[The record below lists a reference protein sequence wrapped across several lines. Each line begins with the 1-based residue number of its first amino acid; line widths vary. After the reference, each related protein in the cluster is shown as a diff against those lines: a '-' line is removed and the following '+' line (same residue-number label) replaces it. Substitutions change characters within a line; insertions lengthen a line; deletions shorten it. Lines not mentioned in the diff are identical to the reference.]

1 MSHPP
6 PQTIKATSALGD
18 PRVTYTLE
26 EGQVAET
33 NMPVRFYLKP
43 NRAEGSASLLVAEN
57 LDYEATPSF
66 TLRVRVQN
74 VAAVPLASFTTVHV
88 NVTGEREGGGARG
101 RGPILPSNYSKAG
114 VPIGWLEGR
123 SEGWT

>member
-1 MSHPP
+1 M
-6 PQTIKATSALGD
+6 
-18 PRVTYTLE
+18 
-26 EGQVAET
+26 AET

-57 LDYEATPSF
+57 LDYETTPSF

-88 NVTGEREGGGARG
+88 NVTGEGAGPDAALELRCADWLAG
-101 RGPILPSNYSKAG
+101 RLGDSAHFL
-114 VPIGWLEGR
+114 
-123 SEGWT
+123 THQ

>member
-1 MSHPP
+1 MCLTLTLTHSLSLS
-6 PQTIKATSALGD
+6 QTIKATSALGD

-57 LDYEATPSF
+57 LDFEATPSF

-88 NVTGEREGGGARG
+88 NVTGEGEVVFDGGLG
-101 RGPILPSNYSKAG
+101 LKQ
-114 VPIGWLEGR
+114 VC
-123 SEGWT
+123 

>member
-1 MSHPP
+1 MCVSPLLSLTLSLS
-6 PQTIKATSALGD
+6 QTIKATSALGD

-57 LDYEATPSF
+57 LDFEATPSF

-88 NVTGEREGGGARG
+88 NVTGEGEVVFDGG
-101 RGPILPSNYSKAG
+101 
-114 VPIGWLEGR
+114 LELKQVC
-123 SEGWT
+123 